1 VNIKK
6 YDLINYKDHG
16 CISHS
21 LGPGDDIGAGRPGS
35 LAVAAVAAVG
45 GEGSRWRLDAARCRC
60 ATRALRGDTS
70 GGGGG
75 RGGQLMTP

>member
-21 LGPGDDIGAGRPGS
+21 SGPGDDIGAGRPGS
-35 LAVAAVAAVG
+35 LAATVG
-45 GEGSRWRLDAARCRC
+45 GKGSRWRLDAARCRC
-60 ATRALRGDTS
+60 ASRALRGDTS

-75 RGGQLMTP
+75 RGGQLMAP